1 MAGIV
6 GASRNAVQAL
16 CASVFS
22 ITLSKGA
29 IQKMVD
35 RVSEATLPHYTAIG
49 KLARVSPVNYI
60 DETAWL
66 TGGDRRWLWVMANP
80 LVAYFQIHA
89 NRSKAAFIQLIVDWS
104 GILVSD
110 GYSVS
115 PFNIVIAGR
124 AVRTTT
130 NDRSSSNYDVERAG
144 AMGIPRRAGCR
155 SHQQR
160 GGARP
165 PIRCVVAQTQPG
177 DLAVRRAI
185 AGWSGYCRYGTH
197 AVFVVGR
204 RFPS

>member
-60 DETAWL
+60 DETSWL

-80 LVAYFQIHA
+80 LVAYFQIHPT
-89 NRSKAAFIQLIVDWS
+89 RSKAASAHRIAHRAGV
-104 GILVSD
+104 LVSD
-110 GYSVS
+110 GYLVYQYWQGFRQSCLAHLIRTAKGLLAHAARAPTS
-115 PFNIVIAGR
+115 ALDPVI
-124 AVRTTT
+124 
-130 NDRSSSNYDVERAG
+130 
-144 AMGIPRRAGCR
+144 
-155 SHQQR
+155 
-160 GGARP
+160 
-165 PIRCVVAQTQPG
+165 
-177 DLAVRRAI
+177 
-185 AGWSGYCRYGTH
+185 GYSICSAT
-197 AVFVVGR
+197 
-204 RFPS
+204 S